1 MAPSPSPNHHHILSA
16 ALMGLQN
23 SPYPRSFVQSS
34 SDPAVDFRAFY
45 PYTPNEVKHRKR
57 TTSAQLKVLEA
68 IFKKDTKPNA
78 NLRNELAQELDM
90 TARGVQVWFQNRRA
104 KEKIK
109 GGKLVPKVPG
119 AASDEPLIDGLKDD
133 ELVVIK
139 DESILDSILDNH
151 NVLHDDVDAFSSSS
165 GSSTSPPQLHLI
177 TDATKFSWQ
186 NSPIEPPPDSATF
199 PIRPPTNS
207 FISAGSNAYNNS
219 DLYSHR
225 RGSLPA
231 TAFPPPGQSSESPMM
246 DAFDPLLR
254 RSSVDASLQ
263 RLALNPFA
271 SLARAKNSALYG
283 PGFGVAVPGAPSNGL
298 RHHHQLSR
306 LPYNYNPLH
315 QRRGGVSNSIASLPQ
330 HASMRRLSMDSRQ
343 TRFTPMSRT
352 HQTPSPSLLT
362 PYNAVIRASL
372 PDHLYTISSRTVA
385 SPIPGPLPSPG
396 FSFGAASTTP
406 SMPSPSSG
414 DSERNSPDSV
424 RSFTFRGDDEDYDA
438 YSRFGSIASIATS
451 ESSINSSYY
460 AEIGGPAVD
469 HHSAEDRRDSC
480 ASGHFVGMIS
490 GLDVNNHSAMGSFS
504 PHEHYTFTNSAS
516 DGVELVGTP
525 GDLQLHH
532 QHIEQ
537 PQVQRQQ
544 QQQLEQQRPQ
554 ELSYPSPTSTISTM
568 SPGGTQSP
576 SPQAGSAAP
585 GGVSPRVPI
594 STSSELAFALEN
606 KSEQQ
611 VG

>member
-1 MAPSPSPNHHHILSA
+1 MPSPNHHHILSA

-23 SPYPRSFVQSS
+23 SPYPPSLVQSS
-34 SDPAVDFRAFY
+34 PDPAVDFRAFY

-78 NLRNELAQELDM
+78 NLRNQLAQELDM
-90 TARGVQVWFQNRRA
+90 TARGVQVRPSQPPTSNLVLNLQRVSGVVSEPVSASRFFCSNYAFHRVLSRRA

-109 GGKLVPKVPG
+109 GGKLVPKV
-119 AASDEPLIDGLKDD
+119 ASAETLIDCFKDD

-139 DESILDSILDNH
+139 DESTLDSILDTH
-151 NVLHDDVDAFSSSS
+151 NAFHDDLDAFSTSSA
-165 GSSTSPPQLHLI
+165 SSTSPPQLHLI
-177 TDATKFSWQ
+177 TDAAKFSWQ
-186 NSPIEPPPDSATF
+186 NSPVEPPPDSATF

-207 FISAGSNAYNNS
+207 FLSAGSNVYNS
-219 DLYSHR
+219 DLYPHR

-231 TAFPPPGQSSESPMM
+231 TAFLPPSQSSSESPMV

-283 PGFGVAVPGAPSNGL
+283 PGFGVSIPGAPSNGI
-298 RHHHQLSR
+298 RHHHQLNR
-306 LPYNYNPLH
+306 LPYSNYHPLQ
-315 QRRGGVSNSIASLPQ
+315 QRRGVSNSLASLPQ
-330 HASMRRLSMDSRQ
+330 HASMRRLSMDSRHP
-343 TRFTPMSRT
+343 RFTSMSRT
-352 HQTPSPSLLT
+352 HQTPSPSPLT

-372 PDHLYTISSRTVA
+372 PDHLYTISSRPVA

-396 FSFGAASTTP
+396 FSFGAASTP
-406 SMPSPSSG
+406 PMASPSSG

-460 AEIGGPAVD
+460 AEIGGPVVD
-469 HHSAEDRRDSC
+469 HHSAEERR
-480 ASGHFVGMIS
+480 
-490 GLDVNNHSAMGSFS
+490 GSWYVLPFLL
-504 PHEHYTFTNSAS
+504 A
-516 DGVELVGTP
+516 V
-525 GDLQLHH
+525 
-532 QHIEQ
+532 
-537 PQVQRQQ
+537 
-544 QQQLEQQRPQ
+544 LET
-554 ELSYPSPTSTISTM
+554 Y
-568 SPGGTQSP
+568 
-576 SPQAGSAAP
+576 
-585 GGVSPRVPI
+585 
-594 STSSELAFALEN
+594 
-606 KSEQQ
+606 
-611 VG
+611 